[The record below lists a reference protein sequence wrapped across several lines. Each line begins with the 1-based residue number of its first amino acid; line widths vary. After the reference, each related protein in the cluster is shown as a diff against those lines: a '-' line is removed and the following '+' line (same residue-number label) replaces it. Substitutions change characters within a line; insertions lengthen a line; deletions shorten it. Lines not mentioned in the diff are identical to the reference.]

1 MKDTNLQ
8 TEFLLQICKLQEDSA
23 ILLASNR
30 LQHKDKTQNRP
41 TEMEKQNFKGK
52 DSREQTKEQVGLQEA
67 PHLQDSQQNHS
78 ENSKSWNSKEEFFF
92 IKQPSSSL

>member
-1 MKDTNLQ
+1 
-8 TEFLLQICKLQEDSA
+8 
-23 ILLASNR
+23 
-30 LQHKDKTQNRP
+30 
-41 TEMEKQNFKGK
+41 
-52 DSREQTKEQVGLQEA
+52 VGLQEA